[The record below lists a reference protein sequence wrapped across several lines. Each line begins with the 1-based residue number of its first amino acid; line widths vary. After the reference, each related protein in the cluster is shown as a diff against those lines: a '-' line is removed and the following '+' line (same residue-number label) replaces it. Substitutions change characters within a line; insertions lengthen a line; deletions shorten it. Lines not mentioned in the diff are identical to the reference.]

1 MSVSANEDVRDR
13 EQERTRRHKIEI
25 SNLNLYYGLVHALKG
40 VTLSIIENSITALIG
55 PSGCGKSTLLRCM
68 NRMNDVIENVR
79 IEGSIRLD
87 GEDIYAPEADVTR
100 LRQRVGMVF
109 QRPVVFPLSIYENVA
124 CAARVHGIGDRKSLD
139 PIVEESLRRVGLWD
153 EVKDKLRSP
162 GLGLSLGQQQ
172 QLCIA
177 RVIATGPDVI
187 LLDEPCSALDPAST
201 LRIEDLMRELQE
213 SYTVVIVTHN
223 MQQAARASDHTAF
236 MLSGE
241 LVEYGPTGQVFTS
254 PADRRTENYVAGRL
268 G

>member
-1 MSVSANEDVRDR
+1 MSTSGGACEEHGR
-13 EQERTRRHKIEI
+13 EHMHKIEI
-25 SNLNLYYGLVHALKG
+25 NHLNLYYGQVHALKG
-40 VTLSIIENSITALIG
+40 ISIGFLENAITALIG
-55 PSGCGKSTLLRCM
+55 PSGCGKSTLLRCL
-68 NRMNDVIENVR
+68 NRMNDLIENVR
-79 IEGSIRLD
+79 LEGSIRLD
-87 GEDIYAPEADVTR
+87 GEDIYAPGADVTL

-109 QRPVVFPLSIYENVA
+109 QRPVVFPLSTYENVA
-124 CAARVHGIGDRKSLD
+124 CAARVHGINDKRRLD

-153 EVKDKLRSP
+153 ELKDKLRSP

-177 RVIATGPDVI
+177 RVIATGPEVI

-201 LRIEDLMRELQE
+201 LKIEDLMRELQK

-223 MQQAARASDHTAF
+223 MQQAARVSDHTAF
-236 MLSGE
+236 MLAGE

-254 PADRRTENYVAGRL
+254 PVDSRTEHYVAGRL